1 VIERLQENDM
11 EILPLQPV
19 RFGEVSSVAQVSKK
33 QQPAGTG
40 FGEVLQK
47 SMESVN
53 STLQEADELTRGL
66 AAGEHGNIHET
77 MIAIEKASIS
87 FKMATRVQ
95 QKAIAAY
102 QEVMRIQL

>member
-1 VIERLQENDM
+1 M
-11 EILPLQPV
+11 ETLPLQPV
-19 RFGEVSSVAQVSKK
+19 RFGTTPSVAQASKK
-33 QQPAGTG
+33 QQSPGTG

-47 SMESVN
+47 SIESVN
-53 STLQEADELTRGL
+53 KDMQEADELSRGL

-87 FKMATRVQ
+87 FRMMTRVQ

>member
-1 VIERLQENDM
+1 M
-11 EILPLQPV
+11 ETLPLQSV
-19 RFGEVSSVAQVSKK
+19 RFGEASSVVQASKK
-33 QQPAGTG
+33 QQPTGTG

-47 SMESVN
+47 SIDSVN
-53 STLQEADELTRGL
+53 TNLQESDELTRGL

-87 FKMATRVQ
+87 FRMATRVQ

-102 QEVMRIQL
+102 QEIMRIQL

>member
-1 VIERLQENDM
+1 M
-11 EILPLQPV
+11 ELLPLQQV
-19 RFGEVSSVAQVSKK
+19 RFGETMTAAQVSKK
-33 QQPAGTG
+33 QQAPGAG
-40 FGEVLQK
+40 FEEVLQK

-53 STLQEADELTRGL
+53 ASMQEADELSRGL

-87 FKMATRVQ
+87 FRMMTRVQ

-102 QEVMRIQL
+102 QDMMRIQL

>member
-1 VIERLQENDM
+1 M
-11 EILPLQPV
+11 EILPLQQV
-19 RFGEVSSVAQVSKK
+19 RFGETSSIAQVSKK
-33 QQPAGTG
+33 QQVPGSG

-47 SMESVN
+47 SIESVN
-53 STLQEADELTRGL
+53 TAMQEADELSRGL

-87 FKMATRVQ
+87 FRMATRVQ